1 MHFSPPK
8 LHPRVISA
16 PEQLTAAEAQISSV
30 LGQRTITGALVP
42 ATFASIE
49 IPLTT
54 VSASGTFDAYIAIRF
69 RNSSDDVSLVMDS
82 GNSVLIVPY
91 WESIAAISGWQ
102 NNYTILGQAN
112 EPWGC
117 PANVVRGP
125 IDIPT
130 ATGTVYSLPNCIFY
144 ACTANNSDNARTA
157 NFGAGCLKPW
167 SASGWNTPGGIPF
180 TMQSPL
186 SYNSSYPYAE
196 MTYAAAP
203 QVLTAAAVPK
213 IATGSSLT
221 LYNSQPPGYQ
231 LLDIVA
237 NIEWMSLR
245 PVALSVGSNLTQW
258 PTALPAIAM
267 IDSGGGPVFL
277 SDPGTVVCNAPWP
290 DQVQNPFWTSASVD
304 CHSIADAITIKL
316 GDGQGSV
323 TYTIDPAVLPPS
335 VQGLSLVMCQDCEYM
350 RGQNGMNI
358 GGISLLVNDLLIDYA
373 NSRVGLKPN

>member
-1 MHFSPPK
+1 MHFSSPS
-8 LHPRVISA
+8 LHPRVISV
-16 PEQLTAAEAQISSV
+16 PEHLTTAEAKVRSV
-30 LGQRTITGALVP
+30 LTQRTITGARTP
-42 ATFASIE
+42 ATLDSVA

-69 RNSSDDVSLVMDS
+69 RDSSEDISLVMDT
-82 GNSVLIVPY
+82 GNSMLVVPY
-91 WESIAAISGWQ
+91 WESIAAINGWQ
-102 NNYTILGQAN
+102 NNYTILGQTS

-125 IDIPT
+125 IDIAT
-130 ATGTVYSLPNCIFY
+130 ATGDLYTLPNCIFY
-144 ACTANNSDNARTA
+144 ACTANNSGNARTA

-167 SASGWNTPGGIPF
+167 SASAWNTPSGIAV

-186 SYNSSYPYAE
+186 TYNSSYPYAE

-203 QVLTAAAVPK
+203 QVLTAAAEPK
-213 IATGSSLT
+213 VASGSSLT
-221 LYNSQPPGYQ
+221 LYKSQPPRYQ
-231 LLDIVA
+231 LLDILA
-237 NIEWMSLR
+237 DMEWMSLR
-245 PVALSVGSNLTQW
+245 PMALSVGGSRTPW

-277 SDPGTVVCNAPWP
+277 SDPGSVVCNAPWP
-290 DQVQNPFWTSASVD
+290 DQVQNPSWTSGSVN
-304 CHSIADAITIKL
+304 CQSVADAITIEL

-323 TYTIDPAVLPPS
+323 TYTIDPNSLPPS
-335 VQGLSLVMCQDCEYM
+335 VQGLSLVMCQNCQYM

-373 NSRVGLKPN
+373 NCRVGLAPK